1 MQDLK
6 PTLENLK
13 SLTDEDSPYVQG
25 LDQALQEIA
34 SAARTISDL
43 QNMPQMQKI
52 DTALNEI
59 TETARLIRTME
70 DSQQMMNFNYAM
82 EELTSAA
89 RAVRILAD
97 AIERQPEILLRGK
110 ISNQ

>member
-1 MQDLK
+1 
-6 PTLENLK
+6 
-13 SLTDEDSPYVQG
+13 
-25 LDQALQEIA
+25 
-34 SAARTISDL
+34 
-43 QNMPQMQKI
+43 MQKI

-110 ISNQ
+110 TSNQ